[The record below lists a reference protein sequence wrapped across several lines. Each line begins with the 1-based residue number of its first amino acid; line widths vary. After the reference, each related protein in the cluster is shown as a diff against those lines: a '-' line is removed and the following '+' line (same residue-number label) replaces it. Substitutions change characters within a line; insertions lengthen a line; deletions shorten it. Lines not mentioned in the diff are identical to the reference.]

1 MMIQYILIMEC
12 LWLWHIPELI
22 MECLWMW
29 YVPQLVMEMV
39 MAVVCS
45 TVGYG
50 NVYGCGMFHNW
61 LWQCLWLWY
70 VPQLVMKVI
79 MAVVCSTV
87 VMEWLQLLWN
97 GYGRGMFHGCNDM
110 VVVCSTRVG

>member
-1 MMIQYILIMEC
+1 MPGYDDTIYLDYGML
-12 LWLWHIPELI
+12 
-22 MECLWMW
+22 
-29 YVPQLVMEMV
+29 MV
-39 MAVVCS
+39 VACPTVDYGMLMAVVCS
-45 TVGYG
+45 TDGYG
-50 NVYGCGMFHNW
+50 NIYGCAMFHIC

-70 VPQLVMKVI
+70 VPQLVMEMV

-97 GYGRGMFHGCNDM
+97 GYGRGMFHGFNGM